1 MMQLAILVSGILA
14 ALLFILSGISFFTGW
29 ANFKTLAL
37 AFLFV
42 AIVMF
47 VLMIFRNI
55 KEEWTIGG
63 YKSRKK

>member
-1 MMQLAILVSGILA
+1 MQLAILISGILA

-37 AFLFV
+37 GFIAA
-42 AIVMF
+42 AIIMF

-63 YKSRKK
+63 YKPGEK